1 MCTVHLEEPAVGRI
15 VVGNWEGGQG
25 LPEILCQGQMLR
37 GRVLEL
43 GEFHFILQDDQPVS
57 LRQTSTG
64 INWLTGKQVEE
75 LKGQREPHLT
85 LMDCFKKLAPI
96 VSPQGAT
103 LNVLHVGP
111 GALK

>member
-1 MCTVHLEEPAVGRI
+1 MGTVHLEEPAVGRI

-25 LPEILCQGQMLR
+25 LPEILRQGQMLW

-85 LMDCFKKLAPI
+85 LMDRFKKLAPI